1 MPFFPGNFSCI
12 QWYLMS
18 ASRPLAASSLR
29 LLACRLRGCCLVLY
43 SWAAVAASTPTSLEA
58 SKRLFGCR
66 YVRGLRRVPR
76 QRTSWAK
83 RKNPPKIGL
92 KNPPKLDWSYL
103 CMQQFS
109 KFWIRAYEMTGNGNY
124 VNMLQPAWKN
134 SWIKFKFNYSWQVLE
149 IWNHCAPPL
158 CSRATSS
165 TFTEKEKASIENKS
179 ILDQEPSQTSF
190 PEK

>member
-1 MPFFPGNFSCI
+1 MIDLLIKNVMPFFPGNFSCI

-18 ASRPLAASSLR
+18 ASLPLAASSLR

-83 RKNPPKIGL
+83 RKNPPKIGFKKL
-92 KNPPKLDWSYL
+92 RNWRSSITATVIFWPLQQKLMATLQNEAIIPLITKNTLIYPSDLL
-103 CMQQFS
+103 
-109 KFWIRAYEMTGNGNY
+109 
-124 VNMLQPAWKN
+124 
-134 SWIKFKFNYSWQVLE
+134 
-149 IWNHCAPPL
+149 
-158 CSRATSS
+158 
-165 TFTEKEKASIENKS
+165 
-179 ILDQEPSQTSF
+179 ILRY
-190 PEK
+190 